1 MARLGL
7 NVAGI
12 VVCGFGV
19 WLIYFFALGNTDGR
33 LIDVPGYV
41 KAFFLAVGGGIIGGG
56 STFFQMAK
64 RKR

>member
-7 NVAGI
+7 NIAGI
-12 VVCGFGV
+12 VVCAFGA

-41 KAFFLAVGGGIIGGG
+41 KVFFFMVGGAIIGGG
-56 STFFQMAK
+56 TTFFQMAK